1 MTLQETL
8 KQTESMTKQDFETL
22 FFHVLRIASTKYNIS
37 FAPNK
42 LIPSQN
48 LTQEK
53 DFEKENVIKKEKPVF
68 GIWKNEISIS
78 DDFDAPLDD
87 FKDYM

>member
-22 FFHVLRIASTKYNIS
+22 FFHVLRIATTKYNIS
-37 FAPNK
+37 FT
-42 LIPSQN
+42 PSQS
-48 LTQEK
+48 LLQKK
-53 DFEKENVIKKEKPVF
+53 DFEKGSIIKKEKPTF

-78 DDFDAPLDD
+78 DDFDAPLED